1 MLEYVILGNTV
12 KNYFLAIIVMALFV
26 GLGQLFSA
34 TIVKILKKLTEKTET
49 IVDDLLVEVLEKPAV
64 FALFIVGFS
73 LMDKFITFG
82 VRGNQIFNHVTTI
95 LIVIDIIWAI
105 NKVIDVLVE
114 HYLAPLT
121 AKTQSK
127 LDDHLLPFVRKF
139 LKIIVIVIGIIFI
152 IKNMG
157 YDVTS
162 LIAGLGIGGLAFALA
177 AQPLLSNL
185 FGGLSIIA
193 DKPFQ
198 VGDRVRIDNKFEG
211 TIKEIGMRSTVIK
224 TYNDTLIH
232 IPNNV
237 IATTAVENLSI
248 GNDKSVRFTFNIGL
262 EYNTSNEKIEEAI
275 EIIKG
280 IYAANKNVVQG
291 PDSAPY
297 AALTE
302 FKDFSI
308 NIAGGYTIVSTDV
321 IGSTRTAINLEI
333 KKKFEKAHIHF
344 AYPTQT
350 VHLKKEKE

>member
-1 MLEYVILGNTV
+1 MLEYMIFGNTIQ
-12 KNYFLAIIVMALFV
+12 NYLLAIIVMVLFV

-34 TIVKILKKLTEKTET
+34 IVVKILKKLTAKTET
-49 IVDDLLVEVLEKPAV
+49 IIDDLLVEVLEKPAV

-73 LMDKFITFG
+73 LIDSFLTFG
-82 VRGNQIFNHVTTI
+82 TRGNQIFNHITTI

-121 AKTQSK
+121 AKKKSR

-139 LKIIVIVIGIIFI
+139 FKVIVILIGVIFI

-185 FGGLSIIA
+185 FGGLVIIT

-198 VGDRVRIDNKFEG
+198 IGDRVRIDQKYEG
-211 TIKEIGMRSTVIK
+211 TVKEIGMRSTVIK
-224 TYNDTLIH
+224 TYNDTLVT

-237 IATTAVENLSI
+237 IASTAVENLSI
-248 GNDKSVRFTFNIGL
+248 GIGDNKSIRFTFNIGV
-262 EYNTSNEKIEEAI
+262 EYSTSTEKLEEAL
-275 EIIKG
+275 EIIKD
-280 IYAANKNVVQG
+280 ILDKNKNVVHG
-291 PDSAPY
+291 PESGPFASF
-297 AALTE
+297 TE
-302 FKDFSI
+302 FKDSSL
-308 NIAGGYTIVSTDV
+308 NIMGGYTVVSTDV

-333 KKKFEKAHIHF
+333 KKRFEKAHIHMAF
-344 AYPTQT
+344 PTQT
-350 VHLKKEKE
+350 VYVKH

>member
-1 MLEYVILGNTV
+1 MLEYLIFGNTIR
-12 KNYFLAIIVMALFV
+12 NYLLAIIVMVLFV

-34 TIVKILKKLTEKTET
+34 TVVKILKKLTAKTET
-49 IVDDLLVEVLEKPAV
+49 VIDDLLVEVLEKPAV
-64 FALFIVGFS
+64 FALFIVGFRLIDS
-73 LMDKFITFG
+73 FITFG
-82 VRGNQIFNHVTTI
+82 VRGNQIFNHITTI

-139 LKIIVIVIGIIFI
+139 LKICVIVIGVIFI

-198 VGDRVRIDNKFEG
+198 VGDRVRIDQKYEG
-211 TIKEIGMRSTVIK
+211 TVKEIGMRSTVIK
-224 TYNDTLIH
+224 TYNDTLVH

-248 GNDKSVRFTFNIGL
+248 GNDKSVRFTFNIGV
-262 EYNTSNEKIEEAI
+262 EYNTSNEKLEEAI
-275 EIIKG
+275 QIIKN
-280 IYAANKNVVQG
+280 ILETNKNIVQG
-291 PDSAPY
+291 PESKPSASF
-297 AALTE
+297 TE
-302 FKDFSI
+302 FKDSSL
-308 NIAGGYTIVSTDV
+308 NIMGGYTVVSTDV

-333 KKKFEKAHIHF
+333 KKRFEKAHIKF
-344 AYPTQT
+344 AYPTT
-350 VHLKKEKE
+350 TIHMGKKG

>member
-1 MLEYVILGNTV
+1 MLGYVIFGNTIQ
-12 KNYFLAIIVMALFV
+12 NYILAIAIMALFV

-34 TIVKILKKLTEKTET
+34 TVVKILKKITQKTET
-49 IVDDLLVEVLEKPAV
+49 IIDDLLVEVLEKPAV

-73 LMDKFITFG
+73 LIDIFITFG
-82 VRGNQIFNHVTTI
+82 TRGNQIHTNIVTI

-139 LKIIVIVIGIIFI
+139 LKVCVVVIGIIFI

-198 VGDRVRIDNKFEG
+198 IGDRIKVDQKYEG
-211 TIKEIGMRSTVIK
+211 YVKEMGMRSTTIRTPTGTTVQ
-224 TYNDTLIH
+224 
-232 IPNNV
+232 IPNNI
-237 IATTAVENLSI
+237 IATTAVENLSTTEDH
-248 GNDKSVRFTFNIGL
+248 GVKFTFELGL
-262 EYNTSNEKIEEAI
+262 TYDTSTEKIEEAI
-275 EIIKG
+275 EIIKE
-280 IYAANKNVVQG
+280 ILHHNKNIVQEG
-291 PDSAPY
+291 DG
-297 AALTE
+297 AAYISFSE
-302 FKDFSI
+302 FKDYYLKIS
-308 NIAGGYTIVSTDV
+308 GGYSIYPVSVVGNTK
-321 IGSTRTAINLEI
+321 TAINLEI
-333 KKKFEKAHIHF
+333 KRKFEKARIHF
-344 AYPTQT
+344 AFPTQT
-350 VHLKKEKE
+350 LHVSKDK